1 MEVADWWLRA
11 AVVGAVVI
19 PVVSSKAVVVCYGV
33 TTGHA
38 IGLTAK
44 GTAAETTRRGA
55 TLVVSVT
62 SVTLTLHV
70 SKRNV
75 IRQVR

>member
-1 MEVADWWLRA
+1 MRVADWWVRA
-11 AVVGAVVI
+11 SVVGAVVS
-19 PVVSSKAVVVCYGV
+19 PVARVRAAVVYFGV

-55 TLVVSVT
+55 TLIVSVT
-62 SVTLTLHV
+62 AVPLTLHV